1 MTFLSWIAFFGLR
14 MTNDV
19 NFVFLLDRMK
29 NKTEFVL
36 KRKVCLQQRGTIF
49 SNQARKQHFVSF

>member
-1 MTFLSWIAFFGLR
+1 LSWIAFFGLR

-36 KRKVCLQQRGTIF
+36 
-49 SNQARKQHFVSF
+49 